1 MKNDRF
7 KFIYVCVLTAGTIAV
22 LIKAHFYPN
31 QPIVTAFEIPQT
43 LELPDWTLK
52 SSSPLNDNQSTFQSG
67 RSYQY
72 QQDQNAIDIEIRHVV
87 NTDGDVRDYLQ
98 VYQSITPTQSP
109 TVQYKDGFYGLFN
122 HQNRSY
128 LSACI
133 NPKGESTFTGV
144 QFARNRNL
152 YDIRFDRIVPWIFS
166 ATSLR
171 DQRCLWVQLSS
182 TNSDRELLQTVW
194 FQIYPELRDRFK
206 V

>member
-31 QPIVTAFEIPQT
+31 KPATTAFEVPQS

-52 SSSPLNDNQSTFQSG
+52 SSSVINDNQMTFQSG
-67 RSYQY
+67 RNYEY
-72 QQDQNAIDIEIRHVV
+72 QQKQTTIDIEVRHIV
-87 NTDGDVRDYLQ
+87 NTDADVRQYLQ
-98 VYQSITPTQSP
+98 VYQSINLTQPP
-109 TVQYKDGFYGLFN
+109 TVQHKNGFYGLFAY
-122 HQNRSY
+122 QNRSY

-133 NPKGESTFTGV
+133 NPKGESTFTGI

-152 YDIRFDRIVPWIFS
+152 YDIRLDRIVPWLFS
-166 ATSLR
+166 AASLR
-171 DQRCLWVQLSS
+171 DDRCLWVQLS
-182 TNSDRELLQTVW
+182 TANGDRELLEKVW
-194 FQIYPELRDRFK
+194 FKLYPTLRDRFK